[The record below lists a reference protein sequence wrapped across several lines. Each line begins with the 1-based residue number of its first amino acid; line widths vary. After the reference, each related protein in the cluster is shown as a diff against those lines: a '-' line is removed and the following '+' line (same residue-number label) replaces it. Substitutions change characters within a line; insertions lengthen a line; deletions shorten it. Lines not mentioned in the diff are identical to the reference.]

1 MKFFLFL
8 HGFQGTPH
16 SDIAQITR
24 EAILGY
30 KKSKKKSNKLEF
42 ISPDLAGL
50 SINKIFIELE
60 NIMLKHQ
67 NHEKIFIG
75 ISLGGFLALQMH
87 LKYSGKLILIN
98 PCLNPSKYIDKY
110 INQTFTH
117 HSKNREITITQ
128 KTKEQIK
135 ALELDQIPNQ
145 ENILLLTQK
154 DDLTLNYKDAI
165 NLLPNA
171 KKIIKS
177 NGGHE
182 FTNFESVIPDIIA
195 FCDLPNQ
202 N

>member
-16 SDIAQITR
+16 SDIAQITK
-24 EAILGY
+24 EAILSY
-30 KKSKKKSNKLEF
+30 KKSNKLEF

-50 SINKIFIELE
+50 SINQTFIELSSLMNDHKDDE
-60 NIMLKHQ
+60 N
-67 NHEKIFIG
+67 IFIG
-75 ISLGGFLALQMH
+75 CSLGGFFALQMH

-117 HSKNREITITQ
+117 HNKNREITITQ
-128 KTKEQIK
+128 ETKEQIK
-135 ALELDQIPNQ
+135 ALELDKIPNQ